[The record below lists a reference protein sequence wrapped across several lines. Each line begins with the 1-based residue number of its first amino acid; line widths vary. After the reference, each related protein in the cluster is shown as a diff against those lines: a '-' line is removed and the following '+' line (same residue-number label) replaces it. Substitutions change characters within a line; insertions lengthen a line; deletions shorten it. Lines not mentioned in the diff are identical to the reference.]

1 MLGLAAA
8 EAGFSWADAG
18 AFPHLNLY
26 VPDEKLAVRLLPGG
40 EERIQYSTNQV
51 STVHI
56 NAEGYR
62 GADWGPARPEEIL
75 VVGDSQ
81 VFGLGVNDDETASA
95 VLARTTGRPVLNAGV
110 PTYGPVEY
118 LAVIDEILAARHP
131 TTVVLILNFS
141 NDLFEIDAP
150 NTGRHA
156 VWDGWAVR
164 KETAPA
170 KVVSFPGRSWLYS
183 RSHLFYVARRA
194 WAPVPDGWG
203 LGVASEGTWKSVVS
217 AAVERGAAQDPRVA
231 DAALANEAGSAA
243 KARAEV
249 ESELTELYFSAFP
262 ELRRADEGLA
272 LEAHEKRAQPGDI
285 VYEHFGGEGAREVP
299 VTAELLRKGAEVR
312 GQLEARLGAWAAAHP
327 KDHRAAAI
335 TAALATKDTSQG
347 SLDALATRVAEELGG
362 HSPFEPFVRATKA
375 HVEAAGAELVV
386 VALPLDVQVSDT
398 EWAKYGAEKVDMTE
412 SRALLTD
419 LVAGASR
426 MGLRALDLTA
436 ALAAAEPGAFQD
448 GDLHMTAKGQAAA
461 GAAIAATLKTAAPR
475 AFPGPGL
482 PSGRSRVP
490 TAPELKAA
498 PEITVKGSSAAHCST
513 RQVREWLYV
522 ECTTS
527 WGELK
532 VDDGMLAELGYG
544 GLSYEGTPSEPRG
557 VAVRAGEEVLT
568 GFAEGPYVAD
578 VVRFLT
584 PLVPGHPV
592 EVDVWWTNRAERL
605 TVAWEGEKAAM
616 SFTKLPNSGKAVVPT
631 ICAAR
636 SEFAFIGDA
645 TRGCA
650 ATYPDDCAA
659 LRDCAAGTRGHLPTC
674 AEGEVNAGSA
684 GHCHALCDPAHPCV
698 SGVCADW
705 QGGRVCL

>member
-8 EAGFSWADAG
+8 EAGFSWADDG

-40 EERIQYSTNQV
+40 EERIQYSTNPV

-62 GADWGPARPEEIL
+62 GAAWAPPSADEIV

-95 VLARTTGRPVLNAGV
+95 VLARTTGRSVINAGV

-118 LAVIDEILAARHP
+118 LAVIDELLASRHP
-131 TTVVLILNFS
+131 ATVVLVLNFS

-170 KVVSFPGRSWLYS
+170 SVTNFPGRSWLYS
-183 RSHLFYVARRA
+183 RSHLFYAARRA
-194 WAPVPDGWG
+194 WAPVPEGWG

-217 AAVERGAAQDPRVA
+217 AAVERSPAEDPRVA

-249 ESELTELYFSAFP
+249 EFHLTELYFSAFP

-272 LEAHEKRAQPGDI
+272 LEAHEKRAQAGDI

-299 VTAELLRKGAEVR
+299 VTAELLRKGAAVR
-312 GQLEARLGAWAAAHP
+312 GELEGRLREWAKAHP
-327 KDHRAAAI
+327 DDRRATAI
-335 TAALATKDTSQG
+335 GEALAAKDASQG
-347 SLDALATRVAEELGG
+347 SLDALATRVAEEVGG
-362 HSPFEPFVRATKA
+362 RSPFEPFVRVTKA

-426 MGLRALDLTA
+426 MGLRALDLTE

-461 GAAIAATLKTAAPR
+461 GEAIAAALKTQAPR
-475 AFPGPGL
+475 ALPGPGL
-482 PSGRSRVP
+482 PPGRSRVP
-490 TAPELKAA
+490 SAPELAAA

-527 WGELK
+527 WGELQ
-532 VDDGMLAELGYG
+532 VDEEALAQLGYG
-544 GLSYEGTPSEPRG
+544 ALSYDGERSEPSG
-557 VAVRAGEEVLT
+557 VAVRTGEEVLI
-568 GFAEGPYVAD
+568 GLAD
-578 VVRFLT
+578 AMYGADAVRILT
-584 PLVPGHPV
+584 PLVPGRPV
-592 EVDVWWTNRAERL
+592 EVDVWWTNGAQRL
-605 TVAWEGEKAAM
+605 SVAWEGEKAAM
-616 SFTKLPNSGKAVVPT
+616 SFTKLPNPGRPTIPT
-631 ICAAR
+631 ICKAK
-636 SEFAFIGDA
+636 SEIPFIGDA
-645 TRGCA
+645 SRGCA
-650 ATYPDDCAA
+650 TTYPDDCVA
-659 LRDCAAGTRGHLPTC
+659 LRDCASGTRGHLPTC
-674 AEGEVNAGSA
+674 AVGEANAGSA

-698 SGVCADW
+698 SGVCTDW
-705 QGGRVCL
+705 QGGGVCL

>member
-8 EAGFSWADAG
+8 EAGFSWADEG

-26 VPDEKLAVRLLPGG
+26 VPDEKLAVRLLPAS
-40 EERIQYSTNQV
+40 EERIQYSTNPV

-62 GADWGPARPEEIL
+62 GADWGPPQPGEIV

-95 VLARTTGRPVLNAGV
+95 VLAREAGLPVRNAGV

-118 LAVIDEILAARHP
+118 LAVIGELLAARHP
-131 TTVVLILNFS
+131 AVVVLVLNFS

-170 KVVSFPGRSWLYS
+170 SVTNFPGRSWLYT
-183 RSHLFYVARRA
+183 RSHLFYAARRA
-194 WAPVPDGWG
+194 WAPVPEGWG
-203 LGVASEGTWKSVVS
+203 LGVASEGTWKGVVS
-217 AAVERGAAQDPRVA
+217 AAVERGAAEDPRAA
-231 DAALANEAGSAA
+231 DAALAAEAGTAA
-243 KARAEV
+243 KARLDV
-249 ESELTELYFSAFP
+249 ESQLTELYFSAFP
-262 ELRRADEGLA
+262 ELRRSDEGLA

-312 GQLEARLGAWAAAHP
+312 GQLEARLSEWATKHP
-327 KDHRAAAI
+327 DDRRSAAI
-335 TAALATKDTSQG
+335 TEALATKGTSQG
-347 SLDALATRVAEELGG
+347 NLDALATRVAEELGG
-362 HSPFEPFVRATKA
+362 RSPFEPFVKSVRDT
-375 HVEAAGAELVV
+375 VEAAGAELVV

-419 LVAGASR
+419 LVVASNR
-426 MGLRALDLTA
+426 MGLRAIDLTD

-461 GAAIAATLKTAAPR
+461 GVAIAAALKTEAPR
-475 AFPGPGL
+475 AVPGPGL
-482 PSGRSRVP
+482 PPGRSRVP
-490 TAPELKAA
+490 TAPELVAA

-532 VDDGMLAELGYG
+532 VDAEQLAQIGYG
-544 GLSYEGTPSEPRG
+544 GLSYEGQESAPRG
-557 VAVRAGEEVLT
+557 VAVRTGEEVLT
-568 GFAEGPYVAD
+568 GFVDAQYGAD
-578 VVRFLT
+578 FVRFLT

-592 EVDVWWTNRAERL
+592 EVDVWWTARAERL
-605 TVAWEGEKAAM
+605 SVAWEGEKATI
-616 SFTKLPNSGKAVVPT
+616 SFGKLTNAGKPVVPGV
-631 ICAAR
+631 CKAR
-636 SEFAFIGDA
+636 SDFPFIGDT

-650 ATYPDDCAA
+650 TTYPEDCAA

-684 GHCHALCDPAHPCV
+684 GHCHALCDRGNTCV